1 MRINPIMCA
10 PGYLMSGGP
19 VAFKHQ
25 PVIKAARVQWQ
36 RLGRT
41 VDAVSVLNPIT
52 DFPGGLS
59 ALSSV
64 RRT

>member
-41 VDAVSVLNPIT
+41 VDAVK
-52 DFPGGLS
+52 
-59 ALSSV
+59 V
-64 RRT
+64 RRCHFGIPPCNRRKL